1 MVPANSNARFYH
13 VPGVVRVGVKWSTSL
28 GWNGSCFL
36 QQFCSG
42 PFHPSTLLCHVVQ
55 KPSFHWFKQVKR
67 TNQDWPLLCAWTISP
82 QCSSMSRDTESYI
95 SLVQAI
101 VKRTN
106 QDWGTLLWVCV
117 GERGEPFHP
126 RGWTISPQGGPF
138 HPRGWTIS
146 PQRGEPFDPSEVD
159 HFTPV
164 WQNWQLRQEICH
176 FPKKNYTTF

>member
-1 MVPANSNARFYH
+1 MLDFITWLVLLELGWSGPPLWGMISPLLLSSCAVSLLCCRALRL
-13 VPGVVRVGVKWSTSL
+13 VREGTLYPTTSL

-42 PFHPSTLLCHVVQ
+42 PFDPSALQCHVVQ

-126 RGWTISPQGGPF
+126 RKVNHFTPVRWTISPQ
-138 HPRGWTIS
+138 
-146 PQRGEPFDPSEVD
+146 FDKID
-159 HFTPV
+159 
-164 WQNWQLRQEICH
+164 N
-176 FPKKNYTTF
+176 